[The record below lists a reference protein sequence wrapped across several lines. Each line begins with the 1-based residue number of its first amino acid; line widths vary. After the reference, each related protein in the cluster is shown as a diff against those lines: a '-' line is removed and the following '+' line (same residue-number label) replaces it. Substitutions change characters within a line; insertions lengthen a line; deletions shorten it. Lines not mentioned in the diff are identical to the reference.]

1 MNKTE
6 YMKILREISNN
17 FKSECINN
25 DDLKRSIFLID
36 SAGYSKKFFLNA
48 AIVESIISIICVCN
62 DKNYLSM
69 ALFLFIIKRCSKM
82 FNHIYI
88 VFLYWKY
95 SKVVE
100 SDNWRNLYFMRK

>member
-48 AIVESIISIICVCN
+48 AIIESIISIICVCN

-69 ALFLFIIKRCSKM
+69 ALFLFINLGSKKPK
-82 FNHIYI
+82 NLTWEIS
-88 VFLYWKY
+88 LARWKT
-95 SKVVE
+95 
-100 SDNWRNLYFMRK
+100 R